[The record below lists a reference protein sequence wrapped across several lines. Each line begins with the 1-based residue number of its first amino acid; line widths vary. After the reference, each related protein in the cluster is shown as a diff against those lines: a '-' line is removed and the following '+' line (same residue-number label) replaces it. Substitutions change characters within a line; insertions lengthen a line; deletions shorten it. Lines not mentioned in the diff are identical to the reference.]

1 MSPSGRPSPP
11 DTSVAPSSMPFL
23 MRAWILLNCTSET
36 TGPITPGTDSGE
48 SGGAT
53 LTLSAVALAIAM
65 AWSFFAFGTNMREG
79 ALQDWPELVI
89 ICITPPE
96 TALVRSASSSTMFGD
111 LPPSSCATRLTVS
124 AAARATAMPARVEP
138 VNDIMSMPGCEDIAS
153 PTVGPSPLT
162 RLNTPGGTPAS
173 CSTSA
178 NSIAFI
184 GATSDGLS
192 TTVQPAASAG
202 ATLQT
207 IWLIGQFHGVMSPQ
221 TPTGSFTMLVV
232 PCFSS
237 NL

>member
-1 MSPSGRPSPP
+1 
-11 DTSVAPSSMPFL
+11 
-23 MRAWILLNCTSET
+23 MR
-36 TGPITPGTDSGE
+36 D
-48 SGGAT
+48 
-53 LTLSAVALAIAM
+53 
-65 AWSFFAFGTNMREG
+65 G

-89 ICITPPE
+89 ICMTPPE
-96 TALVRSASSSTMFGD
+96 TALVRSASSSTMLAD

-124 AAARATAMPARVEP
+124 AAALATAMPARVEP
-138 VNDIMSMPGCEDIAS
+138 VNDIMSMPGCADSAS

-184 GATSDGLS
+184 GATSDGFS
-192 TTVQPAASAG
+192 TMVQPAASAG

-207 IWLIGQFHGVMSPQ
+207 IWLIGQFHGVMKPQ
-221 TPTGSFTMLVV
+221 TPTGSFTMAVV
-232 PCFSS
+232 PRTSS